1 MVHHI
6 VMWKFKPEIPKE
18 DQEALKAAMAENL
31 KSLVGKVP
39 MDSSTHDI
47 ALVTTLEKKEDVA
60 VYGAHPEHV
69 KVADTYIRPYVTD
82 RVCLDYE

>member
-1 MVHHI
+1 
-6 VMWKFKPEIPKE
+6 
-18 DQEALKAAMAENL
+18 
-31 KSLVGKVP
+31 

>member
-31 KSLVGKVP
+31 KSLVGKVSRP
-39 MDSSTHDI
+39 AYRGICEQSD
-47 ALVTTLEKKEDVA
+47 
-60 VYGAHPEHV
+60 GFQHP
-69 KVADTYIRPYVTD
+69 
-82 RVCLDYE
+82 